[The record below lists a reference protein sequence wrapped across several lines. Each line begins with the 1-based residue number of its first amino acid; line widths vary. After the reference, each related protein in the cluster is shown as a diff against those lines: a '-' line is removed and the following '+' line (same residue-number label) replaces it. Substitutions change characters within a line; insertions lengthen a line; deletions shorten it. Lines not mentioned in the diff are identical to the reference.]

1 MFPLPNDPYASDK
14 EIGNDYY
21 VGLALNIG
29 LPHDEAVTLEVD
41 QSGGKIDGEEAM
53 IWYKVIFIP
62 RFTRCCKILS
72 LWLVFFMDRTKN
84 KIIDEHAVIKQG
96 LNPFAWNPFVHKF
109 SYSLT

>member
-14 EIGNDYY
+14 EIGNDY
-21 VGLALNIG
+21 VGLAVNIG
-29 LPHDEAVTLEVD
+29 LPHDDSVTLEVD
-41 QSGGKIDGEEAM
+41 QSGGKIDDEEAM
-53 IWYKVIFIP
+53 IWYKVILIP

-96 LNPFAWNPFVHKF
+96 LNP
-109 SYSLT
+109 LD